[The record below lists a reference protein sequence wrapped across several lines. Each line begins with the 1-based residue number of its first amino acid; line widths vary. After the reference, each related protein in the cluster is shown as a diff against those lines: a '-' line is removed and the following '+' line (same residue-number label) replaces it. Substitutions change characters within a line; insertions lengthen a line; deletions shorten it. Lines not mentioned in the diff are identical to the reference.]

1 MALTVYNTRSRA
13 LGSFVPLKEGE
24 VRAYACGPTIYDHAH
39 IGNFR
44 TFLFFDLVHR
54 YLEWRGFDVRFV
66 MNLTDVDDKTIA
78 RAVEAGSSV
87 SDFTRPFGEA
97 FLADARTLGML
108 DADVYPRATDYIGRM
123 VDFIARLVESGHAY

>member
-1 MALTVYNTRSRA
+1 MPLKVYDTKSRA
-13 LGSFVPLKEGE
+13 LTPFAPLEAGK

-54 YLEWRGFDVRFV
+54 YLEWSGYEVRFV

-78 RAVEAGSSV
+78 GAVAAGTSV
-87 SDFTRPFGEA
+87 ADFTRPFGEA
-97 FLADARTLGML
+97 FLEDARTLGML
-108 DADVYPRATDYIGRM
+108 PADV
-123 VDFIARLVESGHAY
+123 